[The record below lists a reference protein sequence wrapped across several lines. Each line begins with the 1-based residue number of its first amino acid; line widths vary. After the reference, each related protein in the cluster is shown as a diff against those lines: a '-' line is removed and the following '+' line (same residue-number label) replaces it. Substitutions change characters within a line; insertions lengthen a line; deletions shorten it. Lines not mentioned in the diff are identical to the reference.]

1 MQNRWEQ
8 ASAEFYKPE
17 KWLSWAESLVHVA
30 IILVGAWLLNRIV
43 RKMLRQLRYY
53 IIRVM
58 DKRGNGATGE
68 MEKRATTIV
77 SALSKATGIII
88 WILAIVM
95 ALTELNF
102 HIEPLLAGLGVAGIA
117 VGFGAQTLIKDWLG
131 GLFILIEDQLRIG
144 DGVVIN
150 GFSGTVE
157 EINLRTT
164 TLRAENG
171 AVHIISNGSI
181 TALSNLTRD
190 YSYYVF
196 ETIVGHGADVDRAL
210 AILSEEGT
218 MLAREEPYK
227 AMVLAPMELM
237 GVDRL
242 GDRGATLKARI
253 KTLPSKQAVVGRE
266 LNRRVKAKLDAAGIA
281 FPQIG
286 LAASVPPGS

>member
-1 MQNRWEQ
+1 MQNRWQQ

-17 KWLSWAESLVHVA
+17 KWLGWAESLVHVA

-43 RKMLRQLRYY
+43 RKMLRELRHY

-58 DKRGNGATGE
+58 DKRSNGATGE

-77 SALSKATGIII
+77 SALSKATGIMI
-88 WILAIVM
+88 WMLAIVM

-144 DGVVIN
+144 DGVTIN

-164 TLRAENG
+164 ILRAENG
-171 AVHIISNGSI
+171 AVHIIANGSI
-181 TALSNLTRD
+181 TALSNMTRE

-196 ETIVGHGADVDRAL
+196 ETTVGHGADVDRAL
-210 AILSEEGT
+210 AILSEEGAK
-218 MLAREEPYK
+218 LADEEPYK
-227 AMVLAPMELM
+227 AMILAPMELM

-266 LNRRVKAKLDAAGIA
+266 LNRRVKARLDGAGIA

-286 LAASVPPGS
+286 LSSPGA